1 MDDTKREQSEAAQ
14 IAMKRT
20 VDALGR
26 RIQNRVFEDQ
36 LRRFC
41 SVEKQDLIN
50 CREMNNKNPTAACVQ
65 VEKLF
70 DKCTENNVRLVSDFR
85 QACRKQVVHQTECI
99 GGIYKPQPLSSGR
112 MSTCNDVVAD
122 LADCIGM
129 GWTTRTK
136 KAKPTETDLL
146 AKILSSSQVN
156 VIGNYVLGKTLGEG
170 SFGKVKL
177 ATHSLTGQEVAV
189 KVVDKIHAA
198 VVAREIETWRHLHHP
213 NIAQLYE
220 VLTTESKIYMFTE
233 YCAGGEAFDFLCNV
247 NRMDDQDPV
256 TRKMFREIV
265 EAVAYCHEKNFVH
278 RDLKLE
284 NVLLTEDFTVKVI
297 DFGFTRPYNERNL
310 LDTYCGS
317 VAYAAPEMITGKK
330 YSGPRADIWSLGVIL
345 YTLLCGYLPF
355 DDDNEAVV
363 HQKIN
368 ALDYEL
374 PDFLSEGIYDPLP
387 PFIVEH
393 KILDSKSLISQI
405 LQINPTDRISVQDI
419 LSHPWFTAF
428 PFPSPDNLSSPNFN
442 TPEETQLCM
451 DMVDLGLNVES
462 ILESVCGD
470 ACDASSALWY
480 LLLKERRM
488 RRLKAAASAADA
500 TTPSGNSSP
509 PIHGS
514 TEDAVSSKREES
526 GGVILPPFHPTSS
539 VRERSNSAGS
549 KESTSSSIFARE
561 DGSSECVVPGSK
573 EQLKRMSIDKIEH
586 PHAHHHPPLHHTH
599 HLPHPISQPLPRS
612 RSSSSSDVSNGH
624 GVTERIS
631 STSHSGNSLQ
641 MLVGTHHQ
649 IHSSPLPAIGVSA
662 TVLATEGSTHIHQN
676 PPSTPPARQS
686 IHMQQQQQQQPT
698 PTVQTQLNPVRPRT
712 APPVITAPLLKTVA
726 LGTSIIPTDEHLK
739 TLQVEALLAE
749 ARRRR
754 SMNLPHQNGLP
765 AMVPPPSVS
774 GSITG
779 PSAGSGG
786 SISSGGIGGNARRTS
801 VGILSAASSSTS
813 PNSSP
818 LMGGDIAILG
828 GINAGGSGS
837 GGGGGVGVGGNSGA
851 GGNRRGVMIQAMRGV
866 GGGGSGGGQADG
878 SAIPQIQL
886 PDRPKTT
893 GGISGGGG
901 RYGRRTNTGLDLNN
915 SSSGSSATSSL
926 AASPKIAARPQI
938 LEEEEGE
945 ESEIGGVSV
954 AAVKEESTGNATRF
968 GGGGRRKRTSDQP
981 SGSGGFVSNLMA
993 SFSGRNTGSNGPEVA
1008 TGMGSRSGLNV
1019 AGVRGKS
1026 IVEET
1031 E

>member
-1 MDDTKREQSEAAQ
+1 MSR
-14 IAMKRT
+14 RT
-20 VDALGR
+20 
-26 RIQNRVFEDQ
+26 
-36 LRRFC
+36 
-41 SVEKQDLIN
+41 SKQQ
-50 CREMNNKNPTAACVQ
+50 A
-65 VEKLF
+65 KL
-70 DKCTENNVRLVSDFR
+70 
-85 QACRKQVVHQTECI
+85 
-99 GGIYKPQPLSSGR
+99 
-112 MSTCNDVVAD
+112 
-122 LADCIGM
+122 
-129 GWTTRTK
+129 
-136 KAKPTETDLL
+136 TETDLL

-355 DDDNEAVV
+355 DDDNEAIV

-374 PDFLSEGIYDPLP
+374 PDFLSE
-387 PFIVEH
+387 
-393 KILDSKSLISQI
+393 DSKSLISQI

-428 PFPSPDNLSSPNFN
+428 PFVAVDDVSSPNFN
-442 TPEETQLCM
+442 TPEESQLCL

-480 LLLKERRM
+480 LLLKERRA
-488 RRLKAAASAADA
+488 RRLKSASSTAAS
-500 TTPSGNSSP
+500 T
-509 PIHGS
+509 GS
-514 TEDAVSSKREES
+514 TPALDDQGLLKKEEPLI
-526 GGVILPPFHPTSS
+526 GGVILPPFPNSLT
-539 VRERSNSAGS
+539 RERSSSTGS
-549 KESTSSSIFARE
+549 KDSTLSVSARE
-561 DGSSECVVPGSK
+561 DGSSECVGTR
-573 EQLKRMSIDKIEH
+573 EHDKRISIDRIEH
-586 PHAHHHPPLHHTH
+586 PHHQLHHAHHLVNPLVPP
-599 HLPHPISQPLPRS
+599 SSNSRS
-612 RSSSSSDVSNGH
+612 RSSSSSDVSSQGSGSST
-624 GVTERIS
+624 GVVERIS
-631 STSHSGNSLQ
+631 SSNHSGNSLQ

-649 IHSSPLPAIGVSA
+649 IHSNPLPAIGSMGSTLSSA
-662 TVLATEGSTHIHQN
+662 EGSTHIHIN
-676 PPSTPPARQS
+676 PPPPGQLIPKQLQPQFQQS
-686 IHMQQQQQQQPT
+686 PQQPPQAQRT
-698 PTVQTQLNPVRPRT
+698 TRPRT
-712 APPVITAPLLKTVA
+712 APAQTMTTTYSRQSNNAHISVSTEQN
-726 LGTSIIPTDEHLK
+726 SK
-739 TLQVEALLAE
+739 TLQVESLLAE

-754 SMNLPHQNGLP
+754 SMNLPHQTGLP
-765 AMVPPPSVS
+765 FVPPPAAS
-774 GSITG
+774 TG
-779 PSAGSGG
+779 FV
-786 SISSGGIGGNARRTS
+786 SSGTSGASNAVGSGIGGNPRRTS
-801 VGILSAASSSTS
+801 VGILAAASQCTS

-818 LMGGDIAILG
+818 LVGGDISVLNGMSVG
-828 GINAGGSGS
+828 GGGGSASSS
-837 GGGGGVGVGGNSGA
+837 GGGGAS
-851 GGNRRGVMIQAMRGV
+851 GGNRRGVMIQAMRG
-866 GGGGSGGGQADG
+866 GGGISGSDG
-878 SAIPQIQL
+878 SAIPHIQL
-886 PDRPKTT
+886 PDRSKSA
-893 GGISGGGG
+893 GSGSSVGS
-901 RYGRRTNTGLDLNN
+901 RYGRRANNNNGLGDLGLSGVSGM
-915 SSSGSSATSSL
+915 SSSGSSATT
-926 AASPKIAARPQI
+926 SPKLARAQI
-938 LEEEEGE
+938 LEEEEVEDGDGA
-945 ESEIGGVSV
+945 SG
-954 AAVKEESTGNATRF
+954 TGASSF
-968 GGGGRRKRTSDQP
+968 GNSSGRRKKNGDTP
-981 SGSGGFVSNLMA
+981 GSGGFVSHLMA
-993 SFSGRNTGSNGPEVA
+993 SFSGRSSSDSASPSSI
-1008 TGMGSRSGLNV
+1008 GSRGSLQV
-1019 AGVRGKS
+1019 SGVRSKS
-1026 IVEET
+1026 IVEEAET